1 MYKRQIEDTGLDI
14 EIILTIDV
22 DSSESPIKDFDKGDG
37 LSFICSKLG
46 MGETK
51 GSTLVCGDTPSDIP
65 MLKKAVE
72 MFDDV
77 CAIFVTRDEKLKQ
90 QIREICPNSYTVPYP
105 DILLTI
111 LGLLSL

>member
-1 MYKRQIEDTGLDI
+1 
-14 EIILTIDV
+14 
-22 DSSESPIKDFDKGDG
+22 
-37 LSFICSKLG
+37 
-46 MGETK
+46 
-51 GSTLVCGDTPSDIP
+51 

-77 CAIFVTRDEKLKQ
+77 CAIFVTRDETLKK
-90 QIREICPNSYTVPYP
+90 QIEEICPNSYTVPYP

>member
-1 MYKRQIEDTGLDI
+1 MN
-14 EIILTIDV
+14 
-22 DSSESPIKDFDKGDG
+22 SSNS
-37 LSFICSKLG
+37 
-46 MGETK
+46 
-51 GSTLVCGDTPSDIP
+51 STLVCGDTPSDIP

-77 CAIFVTRDEKLKQ
+77 WAVFVTRDERLKKQ
-90 QIREICPNSYTVPYP
+90 VEEICPNSYTVPYP

>member
-1 MYKRQIEDTGLDI
+1 M
-14 EIILTIDV
+14 
-22 DSSESPIKDFDKGDG
+22 
-37 LSFICSKLG
+37 
-46 MGETK
+46 
-51 GSTLVCGDTPSDIP
+51 CGDTPSDIP

-77 CAIFVTRDEKLKQ
+77 WAVFVTRDEQLKKQ
-90 QIREICPNSYTVPYP
+90 VEDICPNSFTVPYP